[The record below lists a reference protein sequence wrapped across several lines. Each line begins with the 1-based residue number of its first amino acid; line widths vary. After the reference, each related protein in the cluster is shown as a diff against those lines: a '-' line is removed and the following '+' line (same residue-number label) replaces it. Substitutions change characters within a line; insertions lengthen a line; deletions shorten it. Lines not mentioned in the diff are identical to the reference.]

1 MKVVDRDSKLF
12 KKYKSKF
19 IPKLIIFLCIAA
31 GVTFLSVL
39 SYKLIQKFI
48 HTSDSVT
55 ALYDNWEKKDYQ
67 SVYDISSRILEKKPL
82 HNTARTLHAYSAFY
96 IAVAQTESSETQ
108 KYLDESINNLRIALQ
123 NSKDQTRG
131 QIEYMLG
138 KAYYFKD
145 KFSSYHFYADLCI
158 KYLLMAQNDFY
169 HEDDMSEF
177 LGLSY
182 AALGDSENSIPALTE
197 SLLVRETDVLLLN
210 IAEQYYKTGAG
221 NAAKQYLVR
230 VNSISEN
237 EDILMRSKILLGN
250 ILIDENNY
258 SDAKKEFEAILEK
271 NENYAD
277 AHYGLG
283 VIYEKENDLV
293 KARSEWRKCLRLQ
306 VDHPGAKQ
314 KMAENLK

>member
-1 MKVVDRDSKLF
+1 MKVVEREKELY

-19 IPKLIIFLCIAA
+19 IPRLIIFLCIIIVLAL
-31 GVTFLSVL
+31 LSIF
-39 SYKLIQKFI
+39 SYKIIQKYI

-55 ALYDNWEKKDYQ
+55 ALYENWEKRDYQ
-67 SVYDISSRILEKKPL
+67 TVYDISSRILEKKPL

-96 IAVAQTESSETQ
+96 IAVAQTENTEAQ
-108 KYLDESINNLRIALQ
+108 KYLDESIINLRIALQ
-123 NSKDQTRG
+123 NSDEKNRG

-138 KAYYFKD
+138 KSYYFKD

-158 KYLLMAQNDFY
+158 KYILMAQDDFY
-169 HEDDMSEF
+169 HEDDMAEY

-182 AALGDSENSIPALTE
+182 AVLGDSQNSIPSLTE
-197 SLLVRETDVLLLN
+197 SLLVNETDVLLLN
-210 IAEQYYKTGAG
+210 IAEQYYKTGSG
-221 NAAKQYLVR
+221 NAAKQYLIR
-230 VNSISEN
+230 VNTISEN
-237 EDILMRSKILLGN
+237 EDIILRSKILLGN
-250 ILIDENNY
+250 ILIDEGNY
-258 SDAKKEFEAILEK
+258 TDAKKEFEAILEK
-271 NENYAD
+271 NENFAD

>member
-1 MKVVDRDSKLF
+1 MKVVDRDSRLF

-19 IPKLIIFLCIAA
+19 IHKLIIFLSIAA
-31 GVTFLSVL
+31 GITLLSVF
-39 SYKLIQKFI
+39 SYKLIQKYI
-48 HTSDSVT
+48 HNSDSVT
-55 ALYDNWEKKDYQ
+55 ALYDNWEKRDYQ
-67 SVYDISSRILEKKPL
+67 AVYDISSRILDKKPL

-96 IAVAQTESSETQ
+96 IAVAQTENNEAQ

-158 KYLLMAQNDFY
+158 KYLLMAKDDFY

-177 LGLSY
+177 LGISY

-197 SLLVRETDVLLLN
+197 SLLVRETDALLLN

-221 NAAKQYLVR
+221 NAAKQYLIR
-230 VNSISEN
+230 VNTISEN
-237 EDILMRSKILLGN
+237 EDIIIRSKVVLGN
-250 ILIDENNY
+250 ILIDEQNY
-258 SDAKKEFEAILEK
+258 EEAKKEFESILEK
-271 NENYAD
+271 NENSAD